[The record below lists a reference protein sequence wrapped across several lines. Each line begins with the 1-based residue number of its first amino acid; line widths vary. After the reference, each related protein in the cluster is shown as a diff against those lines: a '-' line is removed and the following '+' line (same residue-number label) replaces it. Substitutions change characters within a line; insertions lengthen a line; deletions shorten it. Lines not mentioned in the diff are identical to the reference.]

1 MASLSISVIMTEDVR
16 LLGLWAVPLVL
27 VGCVFSRFLQPGFLP
42 RVSTE
47 TLAPLLWFGWNQE
60 ELNLAWWPI
69 SQMPSFHR
77 TSGFFFC
84 FPVVILIFYIP
95 DANPLSNMIFK
106 DFLLFY
112 ELWLHFFFWR
122 YCFFDS
128 RNYCIIQVHEYL
140 LLWFFSKKFMVIY
153 LTYRSLILFKW
164 IFCIWCE
171 VQVQIHSYVCECLV
185 VSGPFAENT
194 ILHTEFFG
202 ITV

>member
-1 MASLSISVIMTEDVR
+1 MGWSKSWFLTLRKRFGDTLLFLPHIHWKAQSRSCEQACFLRAMASLSISVIMTEDVR

-84 FPVVILIFYIP
+84 FPEQDP
-95 DANPLSNMIFK
+95 WSCSQA
-106 DFLLFY
+106 LLPT
-112 ELWLHFFFWR
+112 W
-122 YCFFDS
+122 
-128 RNYCIIQVHEYL
+128 L
-140 LLWFFSKKFMVIY
+140 LLPSSQSLSLGGRSRLIAPYWYLRIWTHSTPFSARWGINLKVSVVETKRLAV
-153 LTYRSLILFKW
+153 SLLSKI
-164 IFCIWCE
+164 
-171 VQVQIHSYVCECLV
+171 
-185 VSGPFAENT
+185 
-194 ILHTEFFG
+194 
-202 ITV
+202 